1 MSNELFKPF
10 FKTMQKVTRKDDK
23 IDIDDIQSLYAFA
36 YHMIEKQQEGIWV
49 PCMNIPSDG

>member
-36 YHMIEKQQEGIWV
+36 YHMIEKQQEGI
-49 PCMNIPSDG
+49 